1 MLYLLAAWMAAIS
14 ALQRPSLEALVPRLV
29 TPAEVPAAAT
39 LAVFRGSLG
48 MIAGP
53 AIGGALL
60 ASAGLAATYAVDAA
74 SYLCSLVCLWMIRSI
89 RAPEN
94 PEPPSLAAV
103 VDGFRYARSR
113 QELIGTYVVDFVAMV
128 FGMPLALFPA
138 LSDLLGG
145 PHALGLLYA
154 APAFGALV
162 ASVTARWAPR
172 VRRHGRAIMVAAT
185 IWGVAIAGFGLSES
199 LWPALLFLAVAGGA
213 DAISGVFRM
222 TIWNQT
228 IPEALRGRLASIEMV
243 SYSSGP
249 LLGNVEAGMV
259 AAAFGVR
266 TSVVSGGLL
275 CVVGVIACGLLLPRF
290 VSYQRAE

>member
-1 MLYLLAAWMAAIS
+1 MAWMAAIS

-29 TPAEVPAAAT
+29 TPADVPAAAT

-89 RAPEN
+89 RPPEN

-103 VDGFRYARSR
+103 VDGFRYAKSR

-185 IWGVAIAGFGLSES
+185 IWGVAIAGFGLSQT

-213 DAISGVFRM
+213 DAISGIFRT

>member
-1 MLYLLAAWMAAIS
+1 
-14 ALQRPSLEALVPRLV
+14 
-29 TPAEVPAAAT
+29 
-39 LAVFRGSLG
+39 
-48 MIAGP
+48 
-53 AIGGALL
+53 
-60 ASAGLAATYAVDAA
+60 
-74 SYLCSLVCLWMIRSI
+74 
-89 RAPEN
+89 
-94 PEPPSLAAV
+94 
-103 VDGFRYARSR
+103 
-113 QELIGTYVVDFVAMV
+113 
-128 FGMPLALFPA
+128 
-138 LSDLLGG
+138 
-145 PHALGLLYA
+145 
-154 APAFGALV
+154 
-162 ASVTARWAPR
+162 
-172 VRRHGRAIMVAAT
+172 VAAM

-213 DAISGVFRM
+213 DAISGVFRT

-243 SYSSGP
+243 SYLSGP